1 MPSNSSLLRTFL
13 DVGKSPIHGT
23 GLFAKKD
30 IKNGTLLGEFT
41 GRVVQNPRDEMHA
54 VWRADG
60 LYLQAANRLKYL
72 NHADD
77 PNAELAFDPETEA
90 VEVYSI
96 SDIVA
101 GAEVTVN
108 YG

>member
-41 GRVVQNPRDEMHA
+41 GRVVQNPR
-54 VWRADG
+54 G
-60 LYLQAANRLKYL
+60 LEGRVEDAYVVAMKKSRITGAGGG
-72 NHADD
+72 
-77 PNAELAFDPETEA
+77 ELL
-90 VEVYSI
+90 
-96 SDIVA
+96 
-101 GAEVTVN
+101 
-108 YG
+108 